1 MNKLII
7 ISLLIASTLC
17 ANYAVLVAGSN
28 SYMNYR
34 HQSDVFHAY
43 HILLNNGMPAE
54 NIIVFAYDDIANN
67 AQNPIPGQVFNHPD
81 GDDVY
86 AGVKIDYSGEEV
98 TPENFLGVI
107 TGDES
112 RVTAQTVKVLKTT
125 EEDNVF
131 IYFTDH
137 GSVGLI
143 AFPDE
148 YLYAE
153 DLMTALN
160 TMHDKKMYKK
170 LTFYLEACESGSM
183 FEGVLPENMNIYA
196 TTAANPEESSWAEYC
211 GSEAV
216 VHGVDIGS
224 CLGDEYSVRWMED
237 TESHDA
243 KTRTLQEQFE
253 FLVQSVTGSHPQQY
267 GDLSWTSDVLIEFQ
281 GQSGKS
287 VFTKILETVN
297 YYNPFR
303 SLRGRFRKGKVR
315 SHDMRLYYFKKR
327 AERSNDP
334 NDEMNYYN
342 ELIAQERSR
351 NIFKS
356 FNHKFG
362 LKRRFDSKKIN
373 YDCYKKS
380 VEYYKQNCGMLID
393 RDFKFMRHIANFCTT
408 KQSSWNAYHAFKE
421 ICENL

>member
-7 ISLLIASTLC
+7 ISLLISSTLC

-28 SYMNYR
+28 GYINYR
-34 HQSDVFHAY
+34 HQSDVYHAY
-43 HILLNNGMPAE
+43 HVLLNNGMPAE
-54 NIIVFAYDDIANN
+54 NIIVFAYDDIAYNY
-67 AQNPIPGQVFNHPD
+67 QNPMPGE
-81 GDDVY
+81 VY
-86 AGVKIDYSGEEV
+86 NTPYGPNVYEGLNIDYRGEEV

-112 RVTAQTVKVLKTT
+112 RVTAQTVKVLKST

-131 IYFTDH
+131 LYFSDH

-160 TMHDKKMYKK
+160 TMRDKKMYKK
-170 LTFYLEACESGSM
+170 ITFYLDASESGSM
-183 FEGVLPENMNIYA
+183 FEGVLPDNINVYA
-196 TTAANPEESSWAEYC
+196 VTATNPSESSWPEYC
-211 GSEAV
+211 ETEHQGKDVGA
-216 VHGVDIGS
+216 
-224 CLGDEYSVRWMED
+224 CMGDEFSVRWMED
-237 TESHDA
+237 TENHDP
-243 KTRTLQEQFE
+243 KIRTLQEQFE
-253 FLVQSVTGSHPQQY
+253 SIKLSVIGSHPQHY
-267 GDLSWTSDVLIEFQ
+267 GDLSIANDVLIEFL
-281 GQSGKS
+281 GQREKS
-287 VFTKILETVN
+287 VFNKILETVN

-315 SHDMRLYYFKKR
+315 NHDMRLYYFKKR

-334 NDEMNYYN
+334 NDEINYYN
-342 ELIAQERSR
+342 ELVAQERSK

-356 FNHKFG
+356 FVKKFG
-362 LKRRFDSKKIN
+362 LKRRFESKNIN

-380 VEYYKQNCGMLID
+380 IEYYKQNCGMLID

>member
-1 MNKLII
+1 
-7 ISLLIASTLC
+7 
-17 ANYAVLVAGSN
+17 
-28 SYMNYR
+28 
-34 HQSDVFHAY
+34 
-43 HILLNNGMPAE
+43 MPAE

-196 TTAANPEESSWAEYC
+196 TTAANPTESSWAEYC

-393 RDFKFMRHIANFCTT
+393 RDYKFMRHIANFCTT

>member
-7 ISLLIASTLC
+7 ISLLISSTLC

-28 SYMNYR
+28 GYINYR
-34 HQSDVFHAY
+34 HQADVYHAY
-43 HILLNNGMPAE
+43 HVLLNNGMPAE

-67 AQNPIPGQVFNHPD
+67 YENPIPGQVFNHPD

-196 TTAANPEESSWAEYC
+196 TTAANPSESSWAEYC

-287 VFTKILETVN
+287 VFSKILETVN

>member
-1 MNKLII
+1 
-7 ISLLIASTLC
+7 
-17 ANYAVLVAGSN
+17 
-28 SYMNYR
+28 
-34 HQSDVFHAY
+34 
-43 HILLNNGMPAE
+43 MPAE

-67 AQNPIPGQVFNHPD
+67 SQNPIPGQVFNHPD

-86 AGVKIDYSGEEV
+86 AGVKIDYKGEEV
-98 TPENFLGVI
+98 NPENFLGVI

-237 TESHDA
+237 TESHDP

-315 SHDMRLYYFKKR
+315 VHDMRLYYLKKR

-408 KQSSWNAYHAFKE
+408 KQSSWNAYHSFKE
-421 ICENL
+421 ICEKL

>member
-1 MNKLII
+1 M
-7 ISLLIASTLC
+7 
-17 ANYAVLVAGSN
+17 
-28 SYMNYR
+28 
-34 HQSDVFHAY
+34 
-43 HILLNNGMPAE
+43 
-54 NIIVFAYDDIANN
+54 
-67 AQNPIPGQVFNHPD
+67 
-81 GDDVY
+81 
-86 AGVKIDYSGEEV
+86 
-98 TPENFLGVI
+98 
-107 TGDES
+107 
-112 RVTAQTVKVLKTT
+112 TAQTVKVLKST

-131 IYFTDH
+131 LYFSDH

-196 TTAANPEESSWAEYC
+196 TTAANPTESSWAEYC

-421 ICENL
+421 ICEKL